1 MSVSRRIIKVG
12 LSEQEVDR
20 AIREV
25 AEYKRNF
32 LRKVDLLREK
42 IAERIASEAQ
52 TGFNGAVVDD
62 LINGGEKLA
71 NVDVS
76 IGSSVQHGSMTVVI
90 ANGEDAVW
98 VEFGTGVYH
107 NGTSGSSPH
116 PRGAELSF
124 TIGGYGK
131 GLGKRQTWGYYED
144 GELKLTR
151 GTPAKMP
158 MERAFLSVCN
168 EIPEIV
174 REVFG

>member
-1 MSVSRRIIKVG
+1 MG

-20 AIREV
+20 AIREL
-25 AEYKRNF
+25 AEYKRDF
-32 LRKVDLLREK
+32 LRKVDILRER

-62 LINGGEKLA
+62 LVNGGEKLA
-71 NVDVS
+71 NVNVS
-76 IGSSVQHGSMTVVI
+76 IGSSVGGSITVVI
-90 ANGEDAVW
+90 ANGEDAMW

-107 NGTSGSSPH
+107 NSTAGSSPH
-116 PRGAELSF
+116 PRGAELGF

-151 GTPAKMP
+151 GTPARMP

-168 EIPEIV
+168 EIPGIA

>member
-1 MSVSRRIIKVG
+1 MSRRIIKAG

-42 IAERIASEAQ
+42 IAERIANEAQ

-62 LINGGEKLA
+62 IINGGEKLA

-76 IGSSVQHGSMTVVI
+76 IGSSITVVI

-107 NGTSGSSPH
+107 NGTAGSSPH
-116 PRGAELSF
+116 PRGAELGF

-131 GLGKRQTWGYYED
+131 GLGNRQTWGYYED

-151 GTPAKMP
+151 GTPARMP

-168 EIPEIV
+168 EIPEIA

>member
-1 MSVSRRIIKVG
+1 MSRRVIQIG

-20 AIREV
+20 AIKEL
-25 AEYKRNF
+25 AEYKRDF
-32 LRKVDLLREK
+32 LKKVHIFRERV
-42 IAERIASEAQ
+42 AARIASEAQ
-52 TGFNGAVVDD
+52 TEFNGAVVDD
-62 LINGGEKLA
+62 LVNGGEKLV

-76 IGSSVQHGSMTVVI
+76 IGSSVKHGSMTIVI

-107 NGTSGSSPH
+107 NGTAGSSPH
-116 PRGAELSF
+116 PRGAELGF

-144 GELKLTR
+144 GKLKLTR
-151 GTPAKMP
+151 GTPARMP

-168 EIPEIV
+168 EIPEIA

>member
-1 MSVSRRIIKVG
+1 MSVSRRVIQIG

-20 AIREV
+20 AIREL
-25 AEYKRNF
+25 AEYKRDF
-32 LRKVDLLREK
+32 LRKVDIFRER

-52 TGFNGAVVDD
+52 AGFNGAVVDD
-62 LINGGEKLA
+62 LVNGGEKLA
-71 NVDVS
+71 DVDIG
-76 IGSSVQHGSMTVVI
+76 IGSSVGGSITVVI

-107 NGTSGSSPH
+107 NGTAGSSPH
-116 PRGAELSF
+116 PRGAELGF

-151 GTPAKMP
+151 GTPARMP

-168 EIPEIV
+168 EIPEIA

>member
-1 MSVSRRIIKVG
+1 MSRKVIQIG

-20 AIREV
+20 AIREL
-25 AEYKRNF
+25 AEYKRDF
-32 LRKVDLLREK
+32 LRKVDILRER
-42 IAERIASEAQ
+42 IAERIANEAQ

-62 LINGGEKLA
+62 LVNGGEKLA
-71 NVDVS
+71 NVNVS
-76 IGSSVQHGSMTVVI
+76 IGSSVGGSITVVI

-107 NGTSGSSPH
+107 NSTAGSSPH
-116 PRGAELSF
+116 PRGAELGF

-144 GELKLTR
+144 GKLKLTR
-151 GTPAKMP
+151 GTPARMP

-168 EIPEIV
+168 EIPGIA

>member
-1 MSVSRRIIKVG
+1 MSRKVIQIG

-20 AIREV
+20 AIREL
-25 AEYKRNF
+25 AEYKRDF
-32 LRKVDLLREK
+32 LRKVDILRER
-42 IAERIASEAQ
+42 IAERIANEAQ

-62 LINGGEKLA
+62 LVNGGEKLA
-71 NVDVS
+71 NVNVS
-76 IGSSVQHGSMTVVI
+76 IGSSVGGSITVVI

-107 NGTSGSSPH
+107 NSTAGSSPH
-116 PRGAELSF
+116 PRGAELGF

-151 GTPAKMP
+151 GTPARMP
-158 MERAFLSVCN
+158 IERAFLSVCN
-168 EIPEIV
+168 EIPGIA

>member
-1 MSVSRRIIKVG
+1 MSRKVIQIG

-20 AIREV
+20 AIREL
-25 AEYKRNF
+25 AEYKRDF
-32 LRKVDLLREK
+32 LRKVDILRER

-52 TGFNGAVVDD
+52 TGFNGAVVED
-62 LINGGEKLA
+62 LVNDGEKFA
-71 NVDVS
+71 NVNVS
-76 IGSSVQHGSMTVVI
+76 IGSSVGGSITVVI

-107 NGTSGSSPH
+107 NSTAGSSPH
-116 PRGAELSF
+116 PRGAELGF

-151 GTPAKMP
+151 GTPARMP

-168 EIPEIV
+168 EIPGIA